1 MDQAELLA
9 LQARLTQVEHRLRAT
24 RTGWLVSVV
33 VFTLLGMGVR
43 QAASQSEIVRA
54 RGIEVVDAA
63 GTVRIGF
70 NVHSEGAEVM
80 VADAA
85 GKGRIW
91 LNVKPDG
98 TPGAVFTDSTGK
110 GRIWI
115 TAHPDRP
122 AGLILSD
129 GTGRGRIW
137 IGAFNDTSTG
147 LVLVDQNG
155 KVLFQAP

>member
-9 LQARLTQVEHRLRAT
+9 LQARLTQVERRLRAT
-24 RTGWLVSVV
+24 RTGWLVSVA
-33 VFTLLGMGVR
+33 VFALLGMGAQ
-43 QAASQSEIVRA
+43 QAASQSEVVRV

-70 NVHSEGAEVM
+70 NVHTEGAEVM
-80 VADAA
+80 LADAA

-91 LNVKPDG
+91 FNVRPEG
-98 TPGAVFTDSTGK
+98 TPIAVFSDSTGK

-137 IGAFNDTSTG
+137 LGAFNDTATG
-147 LVLVDQNG
+147 LVLVDSNG

>member
-1 MDQAELLA
+1 MDQAELLT

-43 QAASQSEIVRA
+43 QAAPQSAMGPA
-54 RGIEVVDAA
+54 RGHGGGEAA

-80 VADAA
+80 LADAA

-147 LVLVDQNG
+147 PVLGGQTAE
-155 KVLFQAP
+155 VLFQAP